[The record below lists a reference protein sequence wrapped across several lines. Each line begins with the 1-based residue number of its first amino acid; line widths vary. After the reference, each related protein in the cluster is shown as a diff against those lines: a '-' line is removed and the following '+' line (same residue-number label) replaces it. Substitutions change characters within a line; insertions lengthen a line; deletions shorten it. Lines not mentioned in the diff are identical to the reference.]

1 MKHRSKHKHR
11 HHHRHHPRHRKHD
24 VRHGKLR
31 RHRLHLL
38 APPTPQTLLTEAMV
52 DRLFWRAGFGPSE
65 QDRTTLDRQAAVLG
79 RSLAAQSTPAGY
91 QRAAREP
98 TRATRLTRRAMTPTW
113 CSAGSTGWSGR
124 RIPFVER
131 HHVLLAPPLG
141 ELARAGVPAAAAD
154 DAEQPV
160 PQATRISARN
170 PKANFRQMA
179 YAVTIDP
186 SMLRYLTG
194 ELNVKGRAER
204 ELRA

>member
-38 APPTPQTLLTEAMV
+38 TPPTPQTLLTEAMV

-65 QDRTTLDRQAAVLG
+65 QDRNTWTGKPLSSAVTG
-79 RSLAAQSTPAGY
+79 CSSTPAGY
-91 QRAAREP
+91 PAAPATNGGNPLDP
-98 TRATRLTRRAMTPTW
+98 TGNDTDLVLSWVDRMVRATN
-113 CSAGSTGWSGR
+113 
-124 RIPFVER
+124 PFVER
-131 HHVLLAPPLG
+131 LTFFWHRHWANSR
-141 ELARAGVPAAAAD
+141 ESGVPTAAAD

-160 PQATRISARN
+160 PQATRISRSN

-194 ELNVKGRAER
+194 EIQRQGGTER